1 MFHWMF
7 HDASL
12 CPEDM
17 PIIFPPGYAAALWP
31 CSSFPARV
39 RGSMGPLCLLPSGW
53 SHTSSAGGHGTSLAS
68 KNGLCEVGSGG
79 ASEAYLKW
87 AAFVGRCPIKI
98 YKVHLLWIIWDC
110 PPTVLVC
117 FGACCFFPRAECS
130 RTEERPP
137 WKSPP
142 DQTKGTYEDFSAM
155 LGLPWRWCWWRR
167 DFDSCSAQRVT
178 GRDRVRGFQWL
189 TEVAL
194 HMGKRVPYFKRF
206 LSGNGPSEGTCCHRF
221 RWSTG
226 RAR

>member
-110 PPTVLVC
+110 PPDSFGMFWCMLFFSPGRVQPNRGETTMEKSSWPNEGNIWGLFRDAGSSLEVVLMKERLWQLQ
-117 FGACCFFPRAECS
+117 RAES
-130 RTEERPP
+130 YR
-137 WKSPP
+137 
-142 DQTKGTYEDFSAM
+142 
-155 LGLPWRWCWWRR
+155 
-167 DFDSCSAQRVT
+167 
-178 GRDRVRGFQWL
+178 
-189 TEVAL
+189 
-194 HMGKRVPYFKRF
+194 KRQ
-206 LSGNGPSEGTCCHRF
+206 G
-221 RWSTG
+221 
-226 RAR
+226 